1 MAGRG
6 RQGKTGTLTVDQLAA
21 LGYVKN
27 LPPVQSAVQTTFPP
41 VMKKPIAVE
50 TTAAEA
56 YQLMWKAKFLNRM
69 RDSPYY
75 IVSESQENS
84 EQKVGRE
91 KALGQ
96 AKVKKLPEFNYKTM
110 PKELNMSNTK
120 RHGEDPQP
128 KWLAKKTNIEESLKV
143 LEQTELK
150 TGDEHEQDD
159 AEKERDDAEKERD
172 DAEKERDDAEKER
185 DDAEKEQDDAESE
198 QDDAEKESD
207 MEQDD
212 EMDDP
217 EAALDHE
224 MDDENDYGN
233 SYFDNGEDYSE
244 EDDNLSDGPVI

>member
-6 RQGKTGTLTVDQLAA
+6 HKGKTGTLTVDQLAA

-27 LPPVQSAVQTTFPP
+27 LPPVQSALQTTFPP
-41 VMKKPIAVE
+41 VINKPIAVE

-91 KALGQ
+91 KALGP

-120 RHGEDPQP
+120 RQGEDPQP
-128 KWLAKKTNIEESLKV
+128 KLLAKKTNIEESLKV

-150 TGDEHEQDD
+150 TGDENEQDD
-159 AEKERDDAEKERD
+159 AEKEQ
-172 DAEKERDDAEKER
+172 

-198 QDDAEKESD
+198 QDDAEKES
-207 MEQDD
+207 EQDD
-212 EMDDP
+212 EIDDP

>member
-6 RQGKTGTLTVDQLAA
+6 RKGKTGTLTVDQLAA

-120 RHGEDPQP
+120 RQGEDPQP
-128 KWLAKKTNIEESLKV
+128 KLLAKKTNIEESLKV

-150 TGDEHEQDD
+150 TGDD
-159 AEKERDDAEKERD
+159 
-172 DAEKERDDAEKER
+172 
-185 DDAEKEQDDAESE
+185 E

-233 SYFDNGEDYSE
+233 SYFDNGEDFSE

>member
-84 EQKVGRE
+84 EQK

-128 KWLAKKTNIEESLKV
+128 KLLTKKTNIEESLKV

>member
-1 MAGRG
+1 MTGRG
-6 RQGKTGTLTVDQLAA
+6 RQGKTGTLTVDQMAA

-120 RHGEDPQP
+120 RQGEDPQP
-128 KWLAKKTNIEESLKV
+128 KLLAKKTNIEESLKV

-150 TGDEHEQDD
+150 TGDEH
-159 AEKERDDAEKERD
+159 
-172 DAEKERDDAEKER
+172 

-244 EDDNLSDGPVI
+244 EDDILSDGPVI

>member
-128 KWLAKKTNIEESLKV
+128 KLLTKKTNIEESLKV

>member
-6 RQGKTGTLTVDQLAA
+6 RKGKTGTLTVDQMAA

-27 LPPVQSAVQTTFPP
+27 LPP
-41 VMKKPIAVE
+41 
-50 TTAAEA
+50 
-56 YQLMWKAKFLNRM
+56 
-69 RDSPYY
+69 
-75 IVSESQENS
+75 
-84 EQKVGRE
+84 

-128 KWLAKKTNIEESLKV
+128 KMLAKKTNIEESLKV

-150 TGDEHEQDD
+150 TGDEH
-159 AEKERDDAEKERD
+159 
-172 DAEKERDDAEKER
+172 

-217 EAALDHE
+217 ESALDHE

>member
-1 MAGRG
+1 
-6 RQGKTGTLTVDQLAA
+6 
-21 LGYVKN
+21 
-27 LPPVQSAVQTTFPP
+27 
-41 VMKKPIAVE
+41 

-120 RHGEDPQP
+120 RQGEDPQP
-128 KWLAKKTNIEESLKV
+128 KLLAKKTNIEESLKV

-150 TGDEHEQDD
+150 TGDD
-159 AEKERDDAEKERD
+159 
-172 DAEKERDDAEKER
+172 
-185 DDAEKEQDDAESE
+185 E

-244 EDDNLSDGPVI
+244 EDDILSDGPVI

>member
-6 RQGKTGTLTVDQLAA
+6 RKGKTGTLTVDQLAA

-120 RHGEDPQP
+120 RQGEDPQP
-128 KWLAKKTNIEESLKV
+128 KLLAKKTNIEESLKV

-150 TGDEHEQDD
+150 TGDEHEQ
-159 AEKERDDAEKERD
+159 
-172 DAEKERDDAEKER
+172 DDAEKER

-233 SYFDNGEDYSE
+233 SYFDNGEDFSE